1 SFAVGLVAALAALA
15 LGIAAGLV
23 AGYIRWADGLL
34 MRVMDGIM
42 AIPAI
47 LIAIAVV
54 ALWRAS
60 LATVI
65 VAIAIPEI
73 PRVTRLVR
81 GRVQFVAYPHNV
93 FFPGLFLAVT
103 VLAVNMLGDGLRDTL
118 DPKLAEA
125 RASAQV
131 LDEHA

>member
-1 SFAVGLVAALAALA
+1 MGSITTLDGGPVAHHFLMRSDSYGRDIYSRVLYGTRVSLIAGLACALVALFCGVL
-15 LGIAAGLV
+15 LGLV
-23 AGYIRWADGLL
+23 AGYLRRADGLV

-54 ALWRAS
+54 ALWHAS

-73 PRVTRLVR
+73 PRVT
-81 GRVQFVAYPHNV
+81 
-93 FFPGLFLAVT
+93 
-103 VLAVNMLGDGLRDTL
+103 
-118 DPKLAEA
+118 
-125 RASAQV
+125 
-131 LDEHA
+131 